1 MCKEKRPQ
9 KGFYNNEMK
18 FENLVL
24 RLTSKIEEQVYSSSS
39 VNIQEKSFDFN
50 DKWYKIHT
58 LI

>member
-50 DKWYKIHT
+50 DK
-58 LI
+58 